1 LYPENLLYHQTHE
14 WVKVD
19 GGIAVIGITHYAQD
33 QMGDLVYVEV
43 PQVGQ
48 EVRAGEAMGTVESVK
63 AVEDVQAPVS
73 GKVVE
78 ANQSLTDAPEIV
90 NRDPYG
96 AGWMAKVEVSNPQE
110 LAALM
115 SSQAYQKY
123 IASL

>member
-14 WVKVD
+14 WVKVE
-19 GGIAVIGITHYAQD
+19 GSIATIGITYYAQD

-43 PQVGQ
+43 PEVGQ
-48 EVRAGEAMGTVESVK
+48 EVRAGEPIGAVESVK
-63 AVEDVQAPVS
+63 AVEDVHAPVS

-78 ANQSLTDAPEIV
+78 ANQGLTDAPEIV
-90 NRDPYG
+90 NRDPYSE
-96 AGWMAKVEVSNPQE
+96 GWMAKVEVSNPQE

-115 SSQAYQKY
+115 SSQAYQQY